1 MHTLIVAAMKKIF
14 FFFIPLIFLF
24 AGLTGQTGYH
34 VAITIGNY
42 PYDSLLITSYYG
54 NRVISMDTAISAD
67 RQVFT
72 FQDDKQLP
80 GGIYMAVSQRKSK
93 LFEFI
98 INDDQHFSLD
108 TDTSNYVGNM
118 KVKDCQEN
126 ELFYQFLQLSERNYR
141 LSQQYASSLNSLQK
155 GSDEYDA
162 IQHKIDSVNR
172 ITLQFK
178 EEIIDSYP
186 ELFISS
192 IFNATR
198 DVKVPDNIR
207 ASTDSLAPYHY
218 LKEHYWD
225 YLDLSDSRMLRT
237 PMLSR
242 KFDFY
247 FQQLVP
253 HHPDSVIADIDRVIS
268 LSRPSDEVKS
278 WLLWQF
284 MSKYQNPEYMGFDV
298 VFIHLVDA
306 YFSKEKVNNLTPSIR
321 QTLQERADK
330 MRPLVIGKPAPNLV
344 LMDTA
349 GNFRSFNEL
358 TNEYI
363 VLYFWDY
370 DCGICK
376 KESKVLKELYDS
388 DTFDM
393 EVYAINVNGDLETW
407 KQRLVENGF
416 RWLNVN
422 GTRSMTPD
430 FHDLYD
436 THGTPLI
443 YILDR
448 QHKIIAKNISADQI
462 GTFLSN
468 DRNRRKDRD

>member
-1 MHTLIVAAMKKIF
+1 MKKIF
-14 FFFIPLIFLF
+14 SLFIPLVFLF
-24 AGLTGQTGYH
+24 QGFYGQSGYH
-34 VAITIGNY
+34 VTIAVRDY

-54 NRVISMDTAISAD
+54 DRVISVDTALSAED
-67 RQVFT
+67 QVFT
-72 FQDDKQLP
+72 FQGDSLLP

-98 INDDQHFSLD
+98 MGADQHFSLV
-108 TDTSNYVGNM
+108 TDTLNYVREM
-118 KVKDCQEN
+118 KVTDSQEN
-126 ELFYQFLQLSERNYR
+126 ELFYQFLQMSERNYR
-141 LSQQYASSLNSLQK
+141 LNQQYVAKLNSLQN
-155 GSDEYDA
+155 GSDEYKSL
-162 IQHKIDSVNR
+162 QHKIDSINR
-172 ITLQFK
+172 ITVQFK

-186 ELFISS
+186 ELFIGKV
-192 IFNATR
+192 FNATR
-198 DVKVPDNIR
+198 DVKVPESIL
-207 ASTDSLAPYHY
+207 SGPDSLAPYRY

-268 LSRPSDEVKS
+268 LSRPSEEVKS

-298 VFIHLVDA
+298 VFIHLVDV
-306 YFSKEKVNNLTPSIR
+306 YFSKEKVNNLTPSIQ
-321 QTLQERADK
+321 QTLEERADR
-330 MRPLVIGKPAPNLV
+330 MRPLVIGKPAPNLI
-344 LMDTA
+344 LMDTT
-349 GNFRSFNEL
+349 GNFKSFRDL

-376 KESKVLKELYDS
+376 KESKVLKELYES

-393 EVYAINVNGDLETW
+393 EVYAINVNSDLGTW
-407 KQRLVENGF
+407 KQRLAENGF
-416 RWLNVN
+416 QWVNVN

-448 QHKIIAKNISADQI
+448 QHLILAKNISADQI
-462 GTFLSN
+462 EIFLLN
-468 DRNRRKDRD
+468 DKTRQKALD